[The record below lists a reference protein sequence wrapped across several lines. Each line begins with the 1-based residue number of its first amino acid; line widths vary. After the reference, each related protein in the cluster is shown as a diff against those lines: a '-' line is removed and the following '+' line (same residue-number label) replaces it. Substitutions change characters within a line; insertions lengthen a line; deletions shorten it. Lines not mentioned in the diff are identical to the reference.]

1 MTTFLISGGRGLVG
15 KSLAQM
21 LRRQGHKVYK
31 LTRYPKRKGHVQW
44 NPEKQSIDE
53 KHLHKVEVIINLAGA
68 NIAERKWS
76 KNRKVELIN
85 SRVSSINFL
94 KSSAKKMPKLNYYIS
109 ASGIN
114 CYGYNKHTEKIESDE
129 YGDDFLSE
137 LVQEWERASNSFQ
150 EVCPVAILRI
160 AMVVDKRGGALQ
172 KIMKTVRLINLAGA
186 NIAER
191 KWSKNRKVELI
202 NSRVSSINF
211 LKSSAKKMPKLN
223 YYISASGINC
233 YGYNKHTEKI
243 ESDEYGDDF
252 LSELVQEWERASNSF
267 QEVCPVAILRIAMVV
282 DKRGGALQKIMKT
295 VRLGLGAPL
304 GSGKQYLPWIHI
316 KDLCRMFL
324 YCIEHKKEGTYNAAN
339 GYISNEEFM
348 RTLTTKMKRPFF
360 FPAIP
365 RPILSLF
372 LGEMST
378 MLTESLKVSNEKIKN
393 AGFEFFH
400 LNFDSA
406 ITEIVKK
413 EA

>member
-31 LTRYPKRKGHVQW
+31 LTRHPKRKGHVQW

-114 CYGYNKHTEKIESDE
+114 CYGYNE
-129 YGDDFLSE
+129 
-137 LVQEWERASNSFQ
+137 
-150 EVCPVAILRI
+150 
-160 AMVVDKRGGALQ
+160 
-172 KIMKTVRLINLAGA
+172 
-186 NIAER
+186 
-191 KWSKNRKVELI
+191 
-202 NSRVSSINF
+202 
-211 LKSSAKKMPKLN
+211 
-223 YYISASGINC
+223 
-233 YGYNKHTEKI
+233 HTEKI